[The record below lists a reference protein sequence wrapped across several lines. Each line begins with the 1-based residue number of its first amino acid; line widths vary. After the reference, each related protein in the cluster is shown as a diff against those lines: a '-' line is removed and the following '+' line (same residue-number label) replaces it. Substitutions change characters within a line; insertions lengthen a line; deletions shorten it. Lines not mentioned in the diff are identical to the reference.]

1 MNMKR
6 NLFKIIFS
14 LLSICMLVAFP
25 SQAISFTELQ
35 NDPQTYMPFLGETRN
50 VYLKTNSISIR
61 RYEPPF
67 YILGA
72 TIVICDFEQDLIAVT
87 PIRFSYDYKRSN
99 EEILKALPESILNKK
114 VDREH
119 ALEAMKEIGD
129 IIQEQKLKN
138 SGVSFSQGAF
148 ASFYDLD
155 GNFLGESTE
164 GDQSFRSCEYNSR
177 YYWVA
182 VTVFHKIYNT
192 QF

>member
-1 MNMKR
+1 MKKI
-6 NLFKIIFS
+6 LFKTIFS
-14 LLSICMLVAFP
+14 LLSVCMLVAFP

-50 VYLKTNSISIR
+50 VYLQTNSISIV

-72 TIVICDFEQDLIAVT
+72 TIIICDFEKDLIAVT
-87 PIRFSYDYKRSN
+87 PIRFSYDYRRSN
-99 EEILKALPESILNKK
+99 EEILKTLPESIRNKK

-129 IIQEQKLKN
+129 ILQEQKLKN
-138 SGVSFSQGAF
+138 SGVSFSYYSG
-148 ASFYDLD
+148 STGYDLD
-155 GNFLGESTE
+155 GNFFGENTE
-164 GDQSFRSCEYNSR
+164 GDQSFRPCKYNSR

-182 VTVFHKIYNT
+182 VTAFDKIYNT
-192 QF
+192 RF